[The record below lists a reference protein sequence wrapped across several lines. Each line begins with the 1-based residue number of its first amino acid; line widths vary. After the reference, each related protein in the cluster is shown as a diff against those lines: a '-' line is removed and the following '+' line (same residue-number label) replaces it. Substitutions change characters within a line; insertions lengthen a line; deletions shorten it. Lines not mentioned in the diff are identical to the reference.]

1 MKVILMQEVK
11 KLGKIGEIY
20 DVKNGY
26 ARNYLIPNNLACI
39 ANDASVHKLKHQQ
52 LINNQK
58 KLRGIKDAQKVAEK
72 IEKISCTIPVKTGES
87 GKMFGQVTSS
97 RIAEALAVEGFNLDK
112 KHIELSEPI
121 KEIGVYTISVKIA
134 SEVTAK
140 LKVWVVK
147 E

>member
-11 KLGKIGEIY
+11 KLGKIGEIF
-20 DVKNGY
+20 DVKDGY

-39 ANDASVHKLKHQQ
+39 ANDASVHKLQQQQ

-58 KLRGIKDAQKVAEK
+58 KQKGIKDARKVADK
-72 IEKISCTIPVKTGES
+72 IEKISCTIPVKTGET

-97 RIAEALAVEGFNLDK
+97 RIAEALAAEGFNFDK

-121 KEIGVYTISVKIA
+121 KEIGVYTIGVKIC
-134 SEVTAK
+134 SEVTGK